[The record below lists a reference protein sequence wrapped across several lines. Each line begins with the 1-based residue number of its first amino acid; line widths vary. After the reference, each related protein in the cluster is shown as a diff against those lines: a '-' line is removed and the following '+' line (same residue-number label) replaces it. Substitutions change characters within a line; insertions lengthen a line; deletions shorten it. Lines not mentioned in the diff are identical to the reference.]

1 MKVLRLGL
9 ALLVLTGML
18 KAQGQPLS
26 LRVGTLL
33 DGRGGV
39 QHDVTVIIRGS
50 QIERIVP
57 GAQTGTYDLRQL
69 TLLPGL
75 IDTHNH
81 LAWHFGPDGRFQARE
96 GPPAEELGYAMENAY
111 VTLMGGVTTVQ
122 ELGNPIDK
130 DLREAL
136 NRDILPGPR
145 VLTSLRPITNSSLTP
160 AQIREEVRRLK
171 SEGADLIKIFASQ
184 SIRNGGKQTLS
195 KEQIEA
201 ACGEAR
207 VQGLR
212 AVVHVYGS
220 ETIRQV
226 VEAGCTSVEHGTF
239 ANDDVMRLMAER
251 GTFFDP
257 NIGLVVQNYL
267 ANRARYQGIGNY
279 DDAGFE
285 AMQKAIPLNL
295 DVFKRALRIK
305 GLKII
310 FGTDAVAG
318 AHGHNVEELIYR
330 VQEGGQS
337 PGEAIISA
345 TSLAAQSF
353 YLEREIGTIAPG
365 MQADLIAVAGN
376 PLTDITSL
384 RRVVFVMKG
393 GTVFKY
399 QPSNLSQR

>member
-9 ALLVLTGML
+9 ALLVLTGMV

-136 NRDILPGPR
+136 NRDILPGPL

-226 VEAGCTSVEHGTF
+226 VEAGCTSVEHGTS

-345 TSLAAQSF
+345 TSLAAQSL